1 MTRKQV
7 VESKVAPGPSAT
19 ATTTHNQVNQGQT
32 ETTVLTEA
40 IMIIAFNSS
49 QVLADT
55 NAVRNNA
62 NN

>member
-19 ATTTHNQVNQGQT
+19 ATHNQVNQGQT